1 MAATG
6 EAAFAMLCAM
16 SLEPAVALLQQL
28 DLFAGLDPVRLEV
41 VAFTCE
47 RRDYAPGATLF
58 SEGEEADCAYLILAG
73 EAVML
78 SHDEAGEPQAYRL
91 DRGELIG
98 ETALFDPGQR
108 RSTVRAVTGLQVL
121 RIGRDMFQRLLGEF
135 PEMAGPVAARLAHRL
150 EAIGSDLARLRE
162 RLGARTRKG
171 QAEK

>member
-1 MAATG
+1 
-6 EAAFAMLCAM
+6 
-16 SLEPAVALLQQL
+16 
-28 DLFAGLDPVRLEV
+28 
-41 VAFTCE
+41 
-47 RRDYAPGATLF
+47 
-58 SEGEEADCAYLILAG
+58 
-73 EAVML
+73 ML

-171 QAEK
+171 QTEK